1 MPKVLDVCEEYFGT
15 RDIYELFE
23 VPKDAL
29 PKDVK
34 KAYYKLSLKVH
45 PDRVSEEEK
54 ERATEKFKI
63 LSKLHQV
70 LSDKDK
76 RALYDEQGII
86 EDDDDDYESKLT
98 NWLELWKK
106 IFKPLTTEDIDN
118 YQREYVGSELERND
132 IKKAYLSGRGCI
144 NSMFNDVPFIQ
155 VKDEPRLQK
164 IVRELIDAGEVP
176 EYKIFTQEPAQK
188 RNRRHKKY
196 ERESKEAAE
205 IKKKLQAKSD
215 ISLEQQIMKRSQE
228 RASNFDSLLDKLM
241 EKYGGED
248 DGDVIDF
255 GKLEKKQKKKKGTPS
270 KRDKLHTV
278 RNGRVKKHEQD

>member
-1 MPKVLDVCEEYFGT
+1 MPKILDVCEEYFGT
-15 RDIYELFE
+15 RDVYELFE
-23 VPKDAL
+23 VTKDAL
-29 PKDVK
+29 PKDIK

-45 PDRVSEEEK
+45 PDRVSEGEK

-63 LSKLHQV
+63 LSKLHQI

-76 RALYDEQGII
+76 RALYDGQGII
-86 EDDDDDYESKLT
+86 EDDDDDYESKLG

-118 YQREYVGSELERND
+118 YQREYVGSELERGD
-132 IKKAYLSGRGCI
+132 IKKAYLSGKGCI
-144 NSMFNDVPFIQ
+144 NHMFNEVPFIQ
-155 VKDEPRLQK
+155 VKDEPRLQT

-196 ERESKEAAE
+196 ERESKEADE
-205 IKKKLQAKSD
+205 IKKKLQARSNM
-215 ISLEQQIMKRSQE
+215 SLEQQIMKRNQE
-228 RASNFDSLLDKLM
+228 RASTFDSLMDKLM

-248 DGDVIDF
+248 DGDVVDF
-255 GKLEKKQKKKKGTPS
+255 STAEKKQKKKK
-270 KRDKLHTV
+270 KV
-278 RNGRVKKHEQD
+278 QDLKSQAPLRK